1 MITGAVNSKKV
12 LTGKI
17 NNATEY
23 IYPTL
28 ENIEIT
34 PTKEEQIFN
43 HPDSDG
49 YDEVRVN
56 GVTSAID
63 TNIIPENIKENVS
76 ILGVKGTFA
85 GAKYKPR
92 YIMFD
97 SYKGTELQ
105 EEINNLDTSL
115 LTELGDMFMSCSKL
129 ISLDFSNHV
138 FGKIVSLS
146 RTFYGCS
153 KLTSLDLS
161 SWDTSECD
169 NMSNTFYGCSALTE
183 LDLSNF
189 VSDNV
194 YIIDTMFSGCKNLM
208 RLDMRNFK
216 FSTVTRY
223 SQAFN
228 NVPTN
233 CLIIVKDS
241 TEKAW
246 LQSKFSSLTNIKTVA
261 EIGG

>member
-1 MITGAVNSKKV
+1 MIMISVKTQHIKGKLNHAVKYIEPDLAD
-12 LTGKI
+12 LTV
-17 NNATEY
+17 NPTTEKQ
-23 IYPTL
+23 TFTH
-28 ENIEIT
+28 E
-34 PTKEEQIFN
+34 
-43 HPDSDG
+43 DCDG
-49 YDEVRVN
+49 YNLVEVN
-56 GVTSAID
+56 PVTSNID
-63 TNIIPENIKENVS
+63 SNIKPENIRENVE
-76 ILGVKGTFA
+76 ILNVKGTYI
-85 GAKYKPR
+85 GPKYKPR

-97 SYKGTELQ
+97 SYTGTELQ

-138 FGKIVSLS
+138 FGKIASLS

-153 KLTSLDLS
+153 KLTSLNLS

-194 YIIDTMFSGCKNLM
+194 YIIDTMFSGCRNLM

-228 NVPTN
+228 SVPTN

-261 EIGG
+261 EL